1 MPGTSTRF
9 LNFERL
15 AARGADAAV
24 VVKLMMA
31 CNDLTL
37 ANLALSDWKQPQPEQ
52 RRDLEVGARTYFV
65 RIELAHLY
73 EGLKVIKEIQGTAT
87 LRALVDSCD
96 DQTRNSYSELET
108 YVEGGAKHQEIERLV
123 GRIRHTITF
132 HYYGCGKAIRKA
144 IASRAARPEARQ
156 TSITRGSSAHRWR
169 FAVADDIIDSIVVR
183 DIWSVPFA
191 SDLRTEVDLISMS
204 IHDIELKFLDFC
216 GEYIWKFCGE

>member
-15 AARGADAAV
+15 AAKGADGAV
-24 VVKLMMA
+24 IVKLMMA
-31 CNDLTL
+31 CNDMTL
-37 ANLALSDWKQPQPEQ
+37 ANLALTDWKKPQPLE
-52 RRDLEVGARTYFV
+52 RRDLEVGARLYFV

-73 EGLKVIKEIQGTAT
+73 EGLKIIKEIQASAA
-87 LRALVDSCD
+87 LRACVETCD
-96 DQTRNSYSELET
+96 TRTRDSYSELEQ
-108 YVEGGAKHQEIERLV
+108 YVEGGARHPEIEHLV

-144 IASRAARPEARQ
+144 IASRAGRSEARQ

-169 FAVADDIIDSIVVR
+169 FAVADDVIDSIVVR

-191 SDLRTEVDLISMS
+191 SDVRPEVDAIAMS

-216 GEYIWKFCGE
+216 GEYIWKYCGE